1 LTKLDVLLK
10 NQRSYKYQSSFFLFF
25 ALILFIDTKKRMAFK
40 FIKNLYLV
48 NLKKRLIKLNA
59 RKINHNYKST
69 NRLKDSIESRLLCL

>member
-1 LTKLDVLLK
+1 
-10 NQRSYKYQSSFFLFF
+10 
-25 ALILFIDTKKRMAFK
+25 MAFK